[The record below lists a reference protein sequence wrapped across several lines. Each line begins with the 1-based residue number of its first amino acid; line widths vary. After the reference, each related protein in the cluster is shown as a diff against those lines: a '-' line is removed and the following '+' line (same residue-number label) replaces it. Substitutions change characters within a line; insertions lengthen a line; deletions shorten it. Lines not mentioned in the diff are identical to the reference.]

1 MALDEIEDTGVKHL
15 LGPPPPIWFTWLTR
29 ACEFTTFILIAV
41 WVFKDLGGLAFTAV
55 STGTN
60 ATDTS
65 GIFNWHPLLMSLAFP
80 VLMAEAVLAYRAPLG
95 PALERCAW
103 CNCDVYHA
111 SQTLLRG
118 TGVINLIVP
127 ALEIAYTT
135 THDANAYRPQR
146 KQLHAAL
153 HSLALACIIGAIAAA
168 ISSHTLKRPDPIP
181 NFYSPHSWLGLT
193 TLSVVTAQVQLEFPL
208 VTVVFGSRFICT
220 SNAQLAASKQR
231 HCCKHLITL
240 STLR

>member
-1 MALDEIEDTGVKHL
+1 MAIDEYEDGGVAKTF
-15 LGPPPPIWFTWLTR
+15 LGPPPPRWFTWLTR
-29 ACEFTTFILIAV
+29 GCEFTTFILVTV

-65 GIFNWHPLLMSLAFP
+65 GIFNWHPLLMSLAYP

-95 PALERCAW
+95 PALERCALW
-103 CNCDVYHA
+103 RIEQCVAQNRTQ
-111 SQTLLRG
+111 QTKRSRM
-118 TGVINLIVP
+118 P
-127 ALEIAYTT
+127 ACMLGKPERRAVC
-135 THDANAYRPQR
+135 ACRPQR

-168 ISSHTLKRPDPIP
+168 ISSHTRKRPDPIP

-193 TLSVVTAQVQLEFPL
+193 TLSVVTAQVGFCFY
-208 VTVVFGSRFICT
+208 VH
-220 SNAQLAASKQR
+220 LAF
-231 HCCKHLITL
+231 
-240 STLR
+240 